1 MIYNLYS
8 VIEDD
13 KEIFCSCT
21 DEKYFIKM
29 YGIFR
34 NHQIGLF
41 FRKSDNIDETIRNNV
56 KDKIVD
62 LLADQKKMSQEL
74 LSKNTVDIALNDV
87 IYECSFLKQGN
98 QIDISQIVVFKSSN
112 P

>member
-1 MIYNLYS
+1 
-8 VIEDD
+8 
-13 KEIFCSCT
+13 
-21 DEKYFIKM
+21 
-29 YGIFR
+29 
-34 NHQIGLF
+34 
-41 FRKSDNIDETIRNNV
+41 
-56 KDKIVD
+56 
-62 LLADQKKMSQEL
+62 MSQEL

>member
-1 MIYNLYS
+1 MIYNLYP

-21 DEKYFIKM
+21 DEKYFIKT

-34 NHQIGLF
+34 NNQFSLF
-41 FRKSDNIDETIRNNV
+41 FKKSDNVEETIRNDV
-56 KDKIVD
+56 KNKVVE
-62 LLADQKKMSQEL
+62 LLGDQRKMSQEL
-74 LSKNTVDIALNDV
+74 ISKNTVDISLNDV
-87 IYECSFLKQGN
+87 IYQCSFLKQGN
-98 QIDISQIVVFKSSN
+98 QIDISQIVISK